1 MSIAFLLQ
9 GRLCP
14 NLFTE
19 HSCSSL
25 ALQNLCPSLLLEE
38 KCSIL
43 RGLLAGDLGLWILIS
58 GLAIHSGATGQ
69 ILPYLLPQSG
79 NEQRDLQP
87 LMGQKQQV
95 ALMRMGTQSAELLP
109 LPESFLLSS
118 LTPTTDGRGWR
129 AGISLPAQAPGVS
142 VSSTALF
149 EPCAPIPESKHQRIP
164 SSGSILTRCVATAPL

>member
-79 NEQRDLQP
+79 NEQRP
-87 LMGQKQQV
+87 AATNG
-95 ALMRMGTQSAELLP
+95 AETTSGP
-109 LPESFLLSS
+109 NENGNPISRTS
-118 LTPTTDGRGWR
+118 TP
-129 AGISLPAQAPGVS
+129 P
-142 VSSTALF
+142 
-149 EPCAPIPESKHQRIP
+149 
-164 SSGSILTRCVATAPL
+164 